1 MMGRIYACANHV
13 IIWLGRLVEEDGI
26 RDIWRR
32 KNKQAKKMEHTLSR
46 IFNRGI
52 LSMFDYESGSLLAF
66 RWLRLLVQ
74 QHTQHERN
82 EEAAHG
88 SAKDA
93 KATSLFFPIIQA
105 LINVFSPESGSL
117 KPSHRRVAGLFRL
130 FTRTWFSRV
139 WVIQEVVLA
148 TKQVTVQCGKETLPL
163 EIFMAAHEYVS
174 SGNLFRRLDWTG
186 DMPIAPQVIPNSRVH
201 VLAAACSA
209 FRSPRFASLPTPEK
223 VIEALLHVGF
233 CLKTSNPSD
242 TIYGMLG
249 MINATED
256 ISILKPDYGKPT
268 KDFMI
273 ELVRYLIESTGTLK
287 ILQGGFGKLPPDF
300 KRILHESSP
309 VPLDS
314 KLANAYIISEIP
326 SWVPTGKTQNFSQS
340 IRYPSSHALRQ
351 ITYIRFSDNGRSLN
365 ITARSLG
372 VVTWVAP
379 QNLSWNSSVNSRTR
393 WIWEIRTH
401 VRDSLLANQEF
412 LLGNEAV
419 LRRYGSSTA
428 IIRHL
433 IQLYSG
439 IFKPMADKDVKRF
452 ESWLKSSPKFDRSL
466 DYSTVEQT
474 QTLRSMYYTDEY
486 ISRFEIFVTSEGYIG
501 RILREGEDQM
511 LFQGDWRER
520 IMARESNAIV
530 YYVPGCA
537 YPLLVG
543 RSTSQEGSGKVSDG
557 DRFQVWATCALAGF
571 LGLEEDKH
579 MAVFE
584 DKEKLESIWLD

>member
-1 MMGRIYACANHV
+1 MMGWIYACANHV
-13 IIWLGRLVEEDGI
+13 IIWLGRLVEEDGL

-32 KNKQAKKMEHTLSR
+32 KGKQAEKMERTLSR
-46 IFNRGI
+46 ILNRGI
-52 LSMFDYESGSLLAF
+52 LTMFDYGSGSLLAF
-66 RWLRLLVQ
+66 RWLRLLAQ
-74 QHTQHERN
+74 QHTQHEKN
-82 EEAAHG
+82 EEAAQS
-88 SAKDA
+88 SAKDT
-93 KATSLFFPIIQA
+93 KSILSFFPIIQA
-105 LINVFSPESGSL
+105 LNNFFSPESESL
-117 KPSHRRVAGLFRL
+117 TPSHRMVDGLFRL

-163 EIFMAAHEYVS
+163 EIFMAAHEYAS
-174 SGNLFRRLDWTG
+174 TANLFRRLDWTG
-186 DMPIAPQVIPNSRVH
+186 DLPIAPQVIPSSKVH

-209 FRSPRFASLPTPEK
+209 FRSPRFASLPIPEK
-223 VIEALLHVGF
+223 VIEALLDVGF
-233 CLKTSNPSD
+233 CLNTSNPFD

-256 ISILKPDYGKPT
+256 ISILKPDYSKPI

-287 ILQGGFGKLPPDF
+287 ILQGGFGKLPPDV
-300 KRILHESSP
+300 KKILHESSP
-309 VPLDS
+309 VPLDG
-314 KLANAYIISEIP
+314 KLTNAYPTSEIP
-326 SWVPTGKTQNFSQS
+326 SWVPTGKTQNFSQNL
-340 IRYPSSHALRQ
+340 IYPSSHALRQ
-351 ITYIRFSDNGRSLN
+351 ITYFRFSEDGRSLN

-372 VVTWVAP
+372 VITWVAS
-379 QNLSWNSSVNSRTR
+379 QNLSWDSSIKSRTR
-393 WIWEIRTH
+393 WIWEIKTY
-401 VRDSLLANQEF
+401 VRDALLANQKS
-412 LLGNEAV
+412 LLTNESV

-439 IFKPMADKDVKRF
+439 VFKTTADKDIKRF
-452 ESWLKSSPKFDRSL
+452 EFWLKSSPKFDSSL
-466 DYSTVEQT
+466 DYGTVEQT
-474 QTLRSMYYTDEY
+474 QTLRSMYYTNEY

-501 RILREGEDQM
+501 RILWEGEDQI

-520 IMARESNAIV
+520 VMARESKATV

-543 RSTSQEGSGKVSDG
+543 RSTSQDGSGEVSGG
-557 DRFQVWATCALAGF
+557 DRCQVWATCALTGF